1 MKKNTDM
8 ERTSLMQEYHQLV
21 VDVNQA
27 IIKIRG
33 AYAAW
38 AKAHQINYHELLV
51 LYSIRDMEVA
61 TQKKVC
67 DSYFLPKQTVNNVVV
82 SMKNRGYVELEARE
96 GLGKEKAIVLTEEGR
111 KYFDR
116 IMEKLDEC
124 ELQSVNEIGAAQ
136 LKNMIEIAERYGEIL
151 WKLQGN

>member
-1 MKKNTDM
+1 MKKNADM
-8 ERTSLMQEYHQLV
+8 KRTSLMQEYHQLV

-38 AKAHQINYHELLV
+38 AKAHEINYHELLV

-82 SMKNRGYVELEARE
+82 SMKKRGYVELEARE
-96 GLGKEKAIVLTEEGR
+96 GLGKEKAIALTEEGQQ
-111 KYFDR
+111 YFDR
-116 IMEKLDEC
+116 IMEQLDEC
-124 ELQSVNEIGAAQ
+124 ELQSVHELGVEQ
-136 LKNMIEIAERYGEIL
+136 LKNMIRIADEYGEIL

>member
-1 MKKNTDM
+1 MSKIDLD
-8 ERTSLMQEYHQLV
+8 RTSLMQEYHQLV
-21 VDVNQA
+21 IDVNQA

-38 AKAHQINYHELLV
+38 AKQHDINYHELLV

-82 SMKNRGYVELEARE
+82 SMKNRGYVTLEARK
-96 GLGKEKAIVLTEEGR
+96 GLGKEKAIVLTKEGQQ
-111 KYFDR
+111 YFER

-124 ELQSVNEIGAAQ
+124 ELQSVGEIGAAK
-136 LKNMIEIAERYGEIL
+136 LRNMIRIADEYGEIL

>member
-1 MKKNTDM
+1 MSKIDLD
-8 ERTSLMQEYHQLV
+8 RTSLMQEYHQLV
-21 VDVNQA
+21 IDVNQA

-33 AYAAW
+33 AYVAW
-38 AKAHQINYHELLV
+38 AKQHDINYHELLV

-82 SMKNRGYVELEARE
+82 SMRNRGYVTLEARK
-96 GLGKEKAIVLTEEGR
+96 GLGKEKAIVLTREGR
-111 KYFDR
+111 QYFDQ
-116 IMEKLDEC
+116 IMEQLDEC
-124 ELQSVNEIGAAQ
+124 ELQSVSEIGAEK
-136 LKNMIEIAERYGEIL
+136 LKNMVHIADEYGEIL

>member
-1 MKKNTDM
+1 MKKNADM
-8 ERTSLMQEYHQLV
+8 KRTNLMQEYHQLV

-38 AKAHQINYHELLV
+38 AKAHEINYHELLV

-82 SMKNRGYVELEARE
+82 SMKKRGYVELEARE
-96 GLGKEKAIVLTEEGR
+96 GLGKEKAIALTEEGQQ
-111 KYFDR
+111 YFDR
-116 IMEKLDEC
+116 IMEQLDEC
-124 ELQSVNEIGAAQ
+124 ELQSVHEIGAEQ
-136 LKNMIEIAERYGEIL
+136 LKNMIRIAEEYGEIL

>member
-1 MKKNTDM
+1 MKYK
-8 ERTSLMQEYHQLV
+8 EKAGEYHQLV

-38 AKAHQINYHELLV
+38 AKRHEINYHELLV
-51 LYSIRDMEVA
+51 LYSIRDMKVA

-67 DSYFLPKQTVNNVVV
+67 DSYFLPKQTVNNIVV
-82 SMKNRGYVELEARE
+82 SMKNRGYVTLESVE

-116 IMEKLDEC
+116 IMEELDEC
-124 ELQSVNEIGAAQ
+124 EMDSVNEIGEDQ
-136 LKNMIEIAERYGEIL
+136 LKSMIEIADKYGEIL